1 MRFVNAHPWF
11 LARFFSGI
19 CKENNAKTCPR
30 TNPVL
35 CFFFGRFYQYDP
47 HGIGRVVKKYTCLTS
62 ATSISISLH
71 LSLLMITSSR
81 SVDHGIGSLLN
92 PWTSVTFLPL
102 FCSSRMASR
111 GLFFF
116 FSFFLLQ
123 IFCSLTVCSFF
134 FALLFVFPS
143 SFVLSSYRFVKDGRF
158 SYSSWK
164 RTLWNRYPGRAR
176 SRARF
181 VLIFAPKSLK
191 TAQKLGARVYKTHVW
206 KEKRMTVVDR
216 RWRFQFICI
225 PVIKPFVRTMCLYL
239 EKTVLDKWIEMHI
252 FDPLKYR
259 DTTETE

>member
-1 MRFVNAHPWF
+1 MSLYFIGSKICISIYLYYAVFLYRYWHTVRTNSLITYIQTNWKRKRVSIIVMRFSFGYAFCKCAPLIF
-11 LARFFSGI
+11 SAFFSGI

-116 FSFFLLQ
+116 FLFFLLQ
-123 IFCSLTVCSFF
+123 IFV
-134 FALLFVFPS
+134 
-143 SFVLSSYRFVKDGRF
+143 
-158 SYSSWK
+158 
-164 RTLWNRYPGRAR
+164 
-176 SRARF
+176 
-181 VLIFAPKSLK
+181 
-191 TAQKLGARVYKTHVW
+191 H
-206 KEKRMTVVDR
+206 
-216 RWRFQFICI
+216 
-225 PVIKPFVRTMCLYL
+225 
-239 EKTVLDKWIEMHI
+239 
-252 FDPLKYR
+252 
-259 DTTETE
+259 